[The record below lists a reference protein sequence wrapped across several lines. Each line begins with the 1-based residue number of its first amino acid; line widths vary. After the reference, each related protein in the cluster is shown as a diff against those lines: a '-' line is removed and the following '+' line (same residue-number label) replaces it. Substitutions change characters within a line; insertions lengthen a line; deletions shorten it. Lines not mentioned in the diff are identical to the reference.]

1 MTKKEQFKLFK
12 IIASAVLLAT
22 AYTLC
27 TLLSLPVWAKIL
39 IYLVPYA
46 VSGYDVVLRCFKDI
60 ANGEVFSENFLM
72 TIATVGAF
80 AICEYPEAVFVM
92 IFYGVGSLFESIA
105 VGKSR
110 NSISHL
116 TEMIPENAEVLR
128 NGETVSIPID
138 EIAVGDTLIVKAG
151 ERFPVDGSVI
161 SGSANIDTSAL
172 TGESLPLNV
181 TAGDSV
187 LSGSIALD
195 GAIHL
200 RVEKPADE
208 SAVAKIVEM
217 IENASSTKAKTE
229 KFITSFSRIYTP
241 AVVIA
246 AALIAI
252 VPSLIFGNFAQW
264 LHRALIF
271 LVVSCPCAL
280 VISVPLSYFGGIGA
294 AAKAGVLTKGSDSLE
309 ALAKVKNFVFDKT
322 GTLTKADFNVSSV
335 TAKGI
340 SEEELIL
347 LAAGVE
353 SASSHPLAKALVAYC
368 KSNVN
373 KQIPV
378 PESVK
383 ETPGMGI
390 EAVVSGRNIAVG
402 SEKLMKKLGITTD
415 NIPSGACICVVADGK
430 YVGSVSFSDTV
441 KPNSEKAVSELKS
454 KGCNVFMLSGD
465 RKSAVEAC
473 ASSLGIENFAYQM
486 LPEDKAK
493 EIEKIGRKNGKVAF
507 TGDGINDAPCLAAA
521 DVGIAMGA
529 FGSDLAI
536 ECADIVLT
544 DDDPM
549 KLVTAVN
556 ISKKVRRI
564 VIENIVFALSV
575 KAIVLI
581 LASLGAALMWEA
593 VIADVGVSVIAIFN
607 SLRLLK
613 AK

>member
-1 MTKKEQFKLFK
+1 MTKKEQFKLFQ
-12 IIASAVLLAT
+12 IIASAVLLAA
-22 AYTLC
+22 AYIVC
-27 TLLSLPVWAKIL
+27 TLLSLPVLAKIL

-80 AICEYPEAVFVM
+80 AIGEYPEAVFVM

-138 EIAVGDTLIVKAG
+138 EIVVGDTLIVKAG

-172 TGESLPLNV
+172 TGESLPLSV

-373 KQIPV
+373 KQIPI

-441 KPNSEKAVSELKS
+441 KPNSEKAVSELKA
-454 KGCNVFMLSGD
+454 KGGNVFMLSGD

-473 ASSLGIENFAYQM
+473 ASSLGIENFACQM